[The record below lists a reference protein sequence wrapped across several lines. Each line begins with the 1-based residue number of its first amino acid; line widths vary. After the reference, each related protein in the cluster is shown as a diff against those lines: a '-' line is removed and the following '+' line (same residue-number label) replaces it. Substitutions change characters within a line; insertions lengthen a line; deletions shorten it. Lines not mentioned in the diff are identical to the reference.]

1 MKVRIKI
8 VKQLV
13 GPGGARVGEI
23 VERDEEE
30 AKRFFMAGIAIPLPS
45 EKREKAIPKDVTEK
59 RAVHSNKQSRRRTN
73 KPK

>member
-1 MKVRIKI
+1 MAKVKLIKTLI
-8 VKQLV
+8 GSPMQHSGTTIEVSDAQ
-13 GPGGARVGEI
+13 AQ
-23 VERDEEE
+23 
-30 AKRFFMAGIAIPLPS
+30 RFIEAGIAIPIVS